1 MNDKTLNKRQ
11 KDIISIL
18 ANNQTWIKGK
28 QLAQLA
34 GVSDRTI
41 RSDIDAINKY
51 YQEEVIASHMRKGY
65 ILDNERYR
73 HFKDD
78 ISHNIPQTPQQRYMY
93 ILQQLLIHEEGINL
107 TFLQGD
113 IYVSGYSIE
122 NDLKKVRNELN
133 KYKSLH
139 LERIK
144 NYIYLKGEEIDKRQ
158 LYKELLA
165 QETQGNFLNLNN
177 LAKFYKDFDL
187 IKAIEI
193 LVEIL
198 KKHHYTIKESMFSML
213 ILHVGISIERIMH
226 SQFYKTETSQVD
238 IQTTVEYQI
247 AKEFYEKLQEIME
260 LELHEDE
267 ISLLAL
273 LISNKSGQ
281 YTPHEI
287 RIQETDIDIGELIIQ
302 LIEPIEKKLNIE
314 FLQDPD
320 FFSGMK
326 MHLQG
331 LIDRYNQNVTADDI
345 FVQDIKKN
353 YPLLFE
359 MGVTVGKALKDL
371 YGITINESEM
381 CFIALHFGATYERL
395 SCNSKLKAVI
405 ISPYDQNLTHLCQS
419 KITNIFDE
427 RLHIVATLNYFEEAE
442 IRAINPDLIITLT
455 PLSHEL
461 NILTIQVSTFI
472 NSVDEST
479 IFQAISQLEKK
490 RYQSKFNQKISQLI
504 NPEYFYID
512 LEQTTSTEVIEYMCD
527 QLYQGGLVDQYFKQS
542 VMKREEMSPTSF
554 IYSFATPHALSDNV
568 VVPTI
573 SVAIL
578 KNPVDWG
585 PFKVK
590 LVILLAINEED
601 HDILKIF
608 FDWISNAIGDAD
620 LFSGLLEARNYQEFI
635 LKITKN

>member
-11 KDIISIL
+11 KDIITIL
-18 ANNQTWIKGK
+18 SKNKTWIKGK
-28 QLAQLA
+28 QLAQLV

-51 YQEEVIASHMRKGY
+51 YDEELIASHMRKGY
-65 ILDNERYR
+65 VLNTEC
-73 HFKDD
+73 HLHLKDD
-78 ISHNIPQTPQQRYMY
+78 ISQNIPQTPEQRCMY
-93 ILQQLLIHEEGINL
+93 ILQQLLLHEEGINL
-107 TFLQGD
+107 TVLQGD

-122 NDLKKVRNELN
+122 NDLKRVRHELS
-133 KYKSLH
+133 KYSSLH
-139 LERIK
+139 LERVK
-144 NYIYLKGEEIDKRQ
+144 NYIYLKGDEIDKRQ
-158 LYKELLA
+158 LYKELLTK
-165 QETQGNFLNLNN
+165 ETQGNFLNLNN

-193 LVEIL
+193 LVSIL
-198 KKHHYTIKESMFSML
+198 KKYHYTIKETMFSML

-238 IQTTVEYQI
+238 IKETVEYQI
-247 AKEFYEKLQEIME
+247 AKEFYEKLHDIMLLEI
-260 LELHEDE
+260 HEDE
-267 ISLLAL
+267 ICLLAL

-287 RIQETDIDIGELIIQ
+287 HLQEKDIDISELIYK

-331 LIDRYNQNVTADDI
+331 LIDRYNQNIVADDM

-359 MGVTVGKALKDL
+359 MGVAVGKALKDL
-371 YGITINESEM
+371 YGIKINESEM
-381 CFIALHFGATYERL
+381 CFMALHFGATYERL
-395 SCNSKLKAVI
+395 NSSSKLKAVM
-405 ISPYDQNLTHLCQS
+405 ISPYDQNLTKLCQS
-419 KITNIFDE
+419 KIMNIFNE
-427 RLHIVATLNYFEEAE
+427 RLHIIAALNYFEEAE
-442 IRAINPDLIITLT
+442 IMTLNPDLIITLT
-455 PLSHEL
+455 PLGHEL
-461 NILTIQVSTFI
+461 DILTIQVSMFI

-479 IFQAISQLEKK
+479 IFQAVSQLEKK

-504 NPEYFYID
+504 NEEYFYID
-512 LEQTTSTEVIEYMCD
+512 LDKTSSTEVIEYMCE

-542 VMKREEMSPTSF
+542 VLKREEMSPTSF

-578 KNPVDWG
+578 KNPIDWG

-620 LFSGLLEARNYQEFI
+620 LFTGLLEAQNYQDFI

>member
-78 ISHNIPQTPQQRYMY
+78 ISHNIPQTPQQRCMY

-381 CFIALHFGATYERL
+381 YFIALHFGATYERL

>member
-18 ANNQTWIKGK
+18 LKNQTWIKGK
-28 QLAQLA
+28 QLAQLV

-65 ILDNERYR
+65 FLNAEDYL

-78 ISHNIPQTPQQRYMY
+78 ISHNIPQTPQQRCMY
-93 ILQQLLIHEEGINL
+93 ILQQLLLHEEGINL

-133 KYKSLH
+133 KYESLH

-165 QETQGNFLNLNN
+165 KETQGNFLNLNN

-187 IKAIEI
+187 VKAIEI

-198 KKHHYTIKESMFSML
+198 KKYQYTIKETLFSML

-226 SQFYKTETSQVD
+226 SQFYKREASQVD
-238 IQTTVEYQI
+238 IKETVEYQI

-287 RIQETDIDIGELIIQ
+287 HLHETKIDISELIYQ
-302 LIEPIEKKLNIE
+302 LIEPIEKKLNID

-331 LIDRYNQNVTADDI
+331 LIDRYNQNIIADDI

-359 MGVTVGKALKDL
+359 MGVTVGKALKEY

-395 SCNSKLKAVI
+395 NSNSKLKAVI

-442 IRAINPDLIITLT
+442 IMAINPDLMITLT

-461 NILTIQVSTFI
+461 DILTIQVSMFI

-512 LEQTTSTEVIEYMCD
+512 LDKKTSTDVIEYMCD
-527 QLYQGGLVDQYFKQS
+527 QLHQGGLVDQYFKQS
-542 VMKREEMSPTSF
+542 VIKREEMSPTSF

-578 KNPVDWG
+578 KNPIDWG

>member
-1 MNDKTLNKRQ
+1 
-11 KDIISIL
+11 
-18 ANNQTWIKGK
+18 
-28 QLAQLA
+28 
-34 GVSDRTI
+34 
-41 RSDIDAINKY
+41 
-51 YQEEVIASHMRKGY
+51 
-65 ILDNERYR
+65 
-73 HFKDD
+73 
-78 ISHNIPQTPQQRYMY
+78 
-93 ILQQLLIHEEGINL
+93 
-107 TFLQGD
+107 
-113 IYVSGYSIE
+113 
-122 NDLKKVRNELN
+122 
-133 KYKSLH
+133 
-139 LERIK
+139 
-144 NYIYLKGEEIDKRQ
+144 
-158 LYKELLA
+158 
-165 QETQGNFLNLNN
+165 
-177 LAKFYKDFDL
+177 
-187 IKAIEI
+187 
-193 LVEIL
+193 
-198 KKHHYTIKESMFSML
+198 MFSML

>member
-78 ISHNIPQTPQQRYMY
+78 ISHNIPQTPQQRCMY

-331 LIDRYNQNVTADDI
+331 LIDRYNQNVIADDI